1 MKPVFILYCLLF
13 FSCACNIQIKHSD
26 EGMQSV
32 STDSLAA
39 YDSTIKNPGSVDSI
53 RVIDSSKGDNTRNSD
68 TTEIKP
74 GEVINTKNV
83 RPEDIVNFAKT
94 LIGTPYRYGSTDPK
108 VGFDCSGFITYVFN
122 HFNITVPRSS
132 IDFTNV
138 GKEIPAASAKPGDII
153 LFTGTDSTERFVGHM
168 GIVVSNTDTLRF
180 IHSTSGKQY
189 GVTIS
194 PLSKYYQGR
203 FIKTIQ
209 MLRQSNG

>member
-1 MKPVFILYCLLF
+1 MKPVFLLCSLLCF
-13 FSCACNIQIKHSD
+13 LNACNIQIKHSD

-39 YDSTIKNPGSVDSI
+39 YDSTINNPGSADSI
-53 RVIDSSKGDNTRNSD
+53 RVIDSSKSDNTRNSD
-68 TTEIKP
+68 TTEVTP
-74 GEVINTKNV
+74 GDVVNTKNV
-83 RPEDIVNFAKT
+83 KPEDIVNFAKT

-122 HFNITVPRSS
+122 HFRITVPRSS

-138 GKEIPAASAKPGDII
+138 GKEIPMASAKPGDII

-168 GIVVSNTDTLRF
+168 GIIVANTDTLRF

-203 FIKTIQ
+203 FVKTIRMFKQ
-209 MLRQSNG
+209 D